1 MYIVACTQ
9 DRSDL
14 MAVTTIKLDEFLPK
28 KLDGEVV
35 TAEDWNKLVALFQA
49 INSNAFELLDV
60 RKAVEVN
67 TGNIAEITQGAVPDN
82 SITSAKLSKSG
93 SVTQV
98 YQLTTDLTPVSGVT
112 YYVRNETGQ
121 YVPAVGLV
129 TFDPDT
135 QYFNLN
141 TVACE
146 PAVNVPEIVG
156 TNVIKND
163 HMQSNTLL
171 ANVCTDLFLGGL
183 LADKVTIYTDR
194 GVSGTFDKSVD
205 TSGATHTHT
214 ITLDKSHKA
223 LVIINEYTISFITDY
238 NANTPDLYI
247 GLNNTLGTT
256 QPALLRI
263 ARLSG
268 ENKHNVSPQDTAN
281 GANFTG
287 TVAGSPY
294 NLCGG
299 NYRVRLKQAYYNS
312 SEKQINL
319 TTELIYTGKGDNSF
333 NYSFGDYIIGL

>member
-35 TAEDWNKLVALFQA
+35 TAEEWNKLVALFQA
-49 INSNAFELLDV
+49 INNNAFELLDV

-82 SITSAKLSKSG
+82 SINSAKLSKTG
-93 SVTQV
+93 GVTQV
-98 YQLTTDLTPVSGVT
+98 YQLTTDLTPSPDVT
-112 YYVRNETGQ
+112 YYVRNEKGQ
-121 YVPAVGLV
+121 YVPAVDLV
-129 TFDPDT
+129 TFDPNI

-146 PAVNVPEIVG
+146 PAVNVPEIIG
-156 TNVIKND
+156 TNVIKNE
-163 HMQSNTLL
+163 HFQSNTLL

-205 TSGATHTHT
+205 TTGATRTHT
-214 ITLDKSHKA
+214 ITLDKAHKA
-223 LVIINEYTISFITDY
+223 LVIINGSTISFMTDY
-238 NANTPDLYI
+238 QANTPDLYI
-247 GLNNTLGTT
+247 GLNDSWSTGNPIRLD
-256 QPALLRI
+256 I
-263 ARLSG
+263 NRLSG
-268 ENKHNVSPQDTAN
+268 EDKHNVSPQDTAN

-294 NLCGG
+294 NLCYGG
-299 NYRVRLKQAYYNS
+299 PSIRLKQAYYNS
-312 SEKQINL
+312 SAKQINL
-319 TTELIYTGKGDNSF
+319 TTELIYTGNSAVF
-333 NYSFGDYIIGL
+333 TYSFGNYIIGL

>member
-1 MYIVACTQ
+1 
-9 DRSDL
+9 

-35 TAEDWNKLVALFQA
+35 TAEDWNKLIALFQA

-82 SITSAKLSKSG
+82 SINSAKLSKTG
-93 SVTQV
+93 GVTQV

-112 YYVRNETGQ
+112 YYVRNENGQ
-121 YVPAVGLV
+121 YVPAVDLV

-156 TNVIKND
+156 TNVIKNE
-163 HMQSNTLL
+163 HLQSNTLL

-194 GVSGTFDKSVD
+194 GASGTFDKSVD
-205 TSGATHTHT
+205 TTGATHTHT
-214 ITLDKSHKA
+214 ITLDKAHKA
-223 LVIINEYTISFITDY
+223 LIIINGSTISFMTDY
-238 NANTPDLYI
+238 QANTPDLYM
-247 GLNNTLGTT
+247 GVTDSYSTGGTT
-256 QPALLRI
+256 RLDI
-263 ARLSG
+263 NRLSG
-268 ENKHNVSPQDTAN
+268 EDKHNISPQDTAN
-281 GANFTG
+281 GANFAG

-299 NYRVRLKQAYYNS
+299 TYRVRLKQAYYKS

-319 TTELIYTGKGDNSF
+319 TTELIYTGKGSASF
-333 NYSFGDYIIGL
+333 TYSFGDYIIGL